1 MIFILVILVTMNID
15 VMYLFWFN
23 DWPNYSEYFRQDI
36 IVKCIALHTKLIL
49 CFKAKPILMM
59 IRVECL
65 KRFLYEWWFCI
76 RNKLE
81 KVYWLLW
88 MKREF
93 FSVTLTR
100 KRRSYILDE
109 KFFFAIL
116 QILDIVIEGWYRVHM
131 NEQGI
136 FFRVFPRD
144 NHCWLD
150 DMDRIGLMGLIKKES
165 LTIILYTVPKYNLEV
180 YDTWRRLIINHTNY

>member
-1 MIFILVILVTMNID
+1 MIFILIILVTMNID

-76 RNKLE
+76 QNKLE
-81 KVYWLLW
+81 KVYCLRWI
-88 MKREF
+88 KRDF
-93 FSVTLTR
+93 FLGYINAKKKKLHSRR
-100 KRRSYILDE
+100 K
-109 KFFFAIL
+109 
-116 QILDIVIEGWYRVHM
+116 
-131 NEQGI
+131 
-136 FFRVFPRD
+136 VFLCDSLNSR
-144 NHCWLD
+144 HCYW
-150 DMDRIGLMGLIKKES
+150 
-165 LTIILYTVPKYNLEV
+165 
-180 YDTWRRLIINHTNY
+180 RLIQGAHEWTRYFLSCFPKGQSLLIGWHG